1 MSVDALKNAV
11 VDICCLNVLCKVLIF
26 RCEYL
31 KAIDML
37 VEMDFKF
44 VRRIRSNFAMSQLL
58 TDLLRLIRKPAQIKR
73 RYFKTVYINV

>member
-1 MSVDALKNAV
+1 
-11 VDICCLNVLCKVLIF
+11 
-26 RCEYL
+26 
-31 KAIDML
+31 ML

-58 TDLLRLIRKPAQIKR
+58 TDLLRLMRKPAQIKR

>member
-11 VDICCLNVLCKVLIF
+11 VDICCLNVLRKVLIF
-26 RCEYL
+26 RCDCL
-31 KAIDML
+31 KAIGML
-37 VEMDFKF
+37 VEIDFKF

>member
-1 MSVDALKNAV
+1 
-11 VDICCLNVLCKVLIF
+11 
-26 RCEYL
+26 
-31 KAIDML
+31 ML

-58 TDLLRLIRKPAQIKR
+58 TGLLRLIRKSAQIKR